1 MDSGTATARMRWLVS
16 PSEASGLESPTVRA
30 RAFTLIAGRAYPWV
44 IDLRVPRISPQTP
57 EAQPRND
64 GVDLAE
70 VAPRPS
76 A

>member
-1 MDSGTATARMRWLVS
+1 MDAGTATARMSWLVF
-16 PSEASGLESPTVRA
+16 PAEAAGLDSPTVRV

-44 IDLRVPRISPQTP
+44 INLRVPRISPQAP
-57 EAQPRND
+57 GGEPRND

>member
-1 MDSGTATARMRWLVS
+1 MNAGTATARMSWLVS
-16 PSEASGLESPTVRA
+16 PAEAAGLESPTVRV

-44 IDLRVPRISPQTP
+44 VDLRVPRISPRTP
-57 EAQPRND
+57 GAEPRND

-76 A
+76 T